1 MTFSIGVVA
10 YGPIPASSWAFDS
23 AEKVF
28 DRADAQK
35 AKSMA
40 TGFTFTFKTTSDPVN
55 QQAAQLLQ
63 SELAQAGI
71 TMPLPTEE
79 VAPYPQVG
87 GDQPVRAFQRSRSG
101 RIEPD
106 CTQ

>member
-28 DRADAQK
+28 DHADAQK

-63 SELAQAGI
+63 SELAQAGV
-71 TMPLPTEE
+71 TMQIPPEE
-79 VAPYPQVG
+79 VATYQQEFADHQFYG
-87 GDQPVRAFQRSRSG
+87 CHVRQAG
-101 RIEPD
+101 RIDPHGHM
-106 CTQ
+106 

>member
-1 MTFSIGVVA
+1 MALDRSSILKTINFNSGVVA
-10 YGPIPASSWAFDS
+10 YGPIPPSSWAFDS

-71 TMPLPTEE
+71 TIQIPTEE
-79 VAPYPQVG
+79 VAPYPPGCPNHQV
-87 GDQPVRAFQRSRSG
+87 QACNLS
-101 RIEPD
+101 
-106 CTQ
+106 